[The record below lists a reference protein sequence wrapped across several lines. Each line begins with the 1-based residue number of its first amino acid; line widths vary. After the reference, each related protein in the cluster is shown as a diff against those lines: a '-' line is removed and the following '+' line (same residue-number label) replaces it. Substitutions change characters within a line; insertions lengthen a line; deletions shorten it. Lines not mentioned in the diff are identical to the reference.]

1 MSVPTVARV
10 AALIDHTIL
19 KAEATRG
26 DIETLCAEARELEF
40 AAVCVNPVWVPFC
53 HDALAGAP
61 SLVATVVAFPLGA
74 AELAAKAN
82 ETALAVSEGADEID
96 MVAAIGHIKS
106 GDWAHVAR
114 DIAAVV
120 QAAAGRV
127 VKVIIESAV
136 LTDDEITRASV
147 IARDAGANF
156 VKTSTGFHA
165 AGGATLHAVSLI
177 RRAVGDA
184 TGVKASGGIRDCD
197 AALHM
202 LAAGA
207 TRIGTSS
214 GVRIARCLDAD
225 ATPLGELVNNP
236 ERHTA
241 CDTSRAR
248 SASA

>member
-1 MSVPTVARV
+1 VPAPTVARI

-19 KAEATRG
+19 KAEATRS
-26 DIETLCAEARELEF
+26 DIDALCAEARDLEF

-53 HDALAGAP
+53 RDSLADAP

-74 AELAAKAN
+74 SESATKVA
-82 ETALAVSEGADEID
+82 ETALAVSEGADELD

-106 GDWAHVAR
+106 GDWMHVER
-114 DIAAVV
+114 DIEAVV
-120 QAAAGRV
+120 GAADGRI

-136 LTDDEITRASV
+136 LTDDEITRVSV

-165 AGGATLHAVSLI
+165 AGGATPHAVSLI

-197 AALHM
+197 AALRM

-207 TRIGTSS
+207 TRLGTSS
-214 GVRIARCLDAD
+214 GVRIARCLDAV
-225 ATPLGELVNNP
+225 AIPLAELVKHP
-236 ERHTA
+236 ERHTGCA
-241 CDTSRAR
+241 TSRAR

>member
-1 MSVPTVARV
+1 VPAPTVARI

-19 KAEATRG
+19 KAEATRS
-26 DIETLCAEARELEF
+26 DIDALCAEAREFDF

-53 HDALAGAP
+53 RDSLAGAP
-61 SLVATVVAFPLGA
+61 SLVATVIAFPLGA
-74 AELAAKAN
+74 SESATKVA
-82 ETALAVSEGADEID
+82 ETALAVSEGADELD

-106 GDWAHVAR
+106 GDWMHVER
-114 DIAAVV
+114 DIGAVV
-120 QAAAGRV
+120 GAADGRI

-136 LTDDEITRASV
+136 LTDDEITSV
-147 IARDAGANF
+147 STIARDAGANF

-197 AALHM
+197 AALRM

-207 TRIGTSS
+207 TRLGTSS

-225 ATPLGELVNNP
+225 PTPLAELVKHP
-236 ERHTA
+236 ERHTGCA
-241 CDTSRAR
+241 TSRAR

>member
-1 MSVPTVARV
+1 MSGPTVARI

-19 KAEATRG
+19 KAEAARS
-26 DIETLCAEARELEF
+26 DVEMLCAEAREFDF
-40 AAVCVNPVWVPFC
+40 AAVCVNPVWVPLC
-53 HDALAGAP
+53 HDLLSGAP

-74 AELAAKAN
+74 SEPAAKAN
-82 ETALAVSEGADEID
+82 ETSLAVSEGADELD

-106 GDWAHVAR
+106 GDWSHVSR

-120 QAAAGRV
+120 TAAAGRT

-136 LTDDEITRASV
+136 LTDDQITRVSI

-165 AGGATLHAVSLI
+165 GGGATLHAVSLI
-177 RRAVGDA
+177 RQAVGDA
-184 TGVKASGGIRDCD
+184 TGVKASGGVRDCD
-197 AALHM
+197 AALRM

-225 ATPLGELVNNP
+225 ATPLAELVKHP

-241 CDTSRAR
+241 CATSRAR

>member
-1 MSVPTVARV
+1 MTVPSVARI

-19 KAEATRG
+19 KAEATRS

-40 AAVCVNPVWVPFC
+40 AAVCVNPVWVSLC
-53 HDALAGAP
+53 RDALASAP
-61 SLVATVVAFPLGA
+61 TLVATVVAFPLGA
-74 AELAAKAN
+74 SEPATKAY
-82 ETALAVSEGADEID
+82 ETSLAVSEGADELD

-106 GDWAHVAR
+106 GDWSHVSR

-120 QAAAGRV
+120 AAAGRRT

-136 LTDDEITRASV
+136 LTDDEVTRVST
-147 IARDAGANF
+147 IARDAGAAF

-165 AGGATLHAVSLI
+165 AGGATVHAVSLI
-177 RRAVGDA
+177 RRSVGNLI
-184 TGVKASGGIRDCD
+184 GVKASGGVRDCD
-197 AALHM
+197 AALRM

-214 GVRIARCLDAD
+214 GAQIARCVDAD
-225 ATPLGELVNNP
+225 PSPLAELVKHP

-241 CDTSRAR
+241 CATSRAR

>member
-1 MSVPTVARV
+1 MPVPTVARI

-19 KAEATRG
+19 KAEATRS
-26 DIETLCAEARELEF
+26 DIEMVCAEAREFAF
-40 AAVCVNPVWVPFC
+40 AAVCVNPVWVPLC
-53 HDALAGAP
+53 HDLLSDAP

-74 AELAAKAN
+74 SETATKAN
-82 ETALAVSEGADEID
+82 ETTLAVSEGADELD

-106 GDWAHVAR
+106 GDWSRVSR

-120 QAAAGRV
+120 TSAAGRT
-127 VKVIIESAV
+127 VKVIIESAA
-136 LTDDEITRASV
+136 LTDDEIKRVSI
-147 IARDAGANF
+147 IARDAGATF

-165 AGGATLHAVSLI
+165 AGGATLHAVALI

-184 TGVKASGGIRDCD
+184 TGVKASGGVRNCD
-197 AALHM
+197 AALRM

-214 GVRIARCLDAD
+214 GVRIARCLTAD
-225 ATPLGELVNNP
+225 PTPFAELVKHP

-241 CDTSRAR
+241 CATSRAR

>member
-1 MSVPTVARV
+1 MPVPPVARI

-19 KAEATRG
+19 KAEATRS

-53 HDALAGAP
+53 RDALAGAP

-74 AELAAKAN
+74 TEPETKAN
-82 ETALAVSEGADEID
+82 ETALAVSEGADELD
-96 MVAAIGHIKS
+96 MVAAIGHIQS
-106 GDWAHVAR
+106 GDWTHVSS
-114 DIAAVV
+114 DIAAVI
-120 QAAAGRV
+120 QAAAGRT

-136 LTDDEITRASV
+136 LTDDEITRVSV

-177 RRAVGDA
+177 RRAVGEA
-184 TGVKASGGIRDCD
+184 TGVKASGGVRDCD
-197 AALHM
+197 AALRM

-225 ATPLGELVNNP
+225 PTPLAELVRHP
-236 ERHTA
+236 ERHTGCA
-241 CDTSRAR
+241 TSRAR